1 MEDEFWIVIEWPNYR
16 ELSWSNLPARVEHRG
31 RIPETHRQIL
41 CHVSW
46 HLKQM

>member
-1 MEDEFWIVIEWPNYR
+1 MENQLWIVIELLSYR
-16 ELSWSNLPARVEHRG
+16 ELSWGNLPDRVEHRG
-31 RIPETHRQIL
+31 RIPETHQQIL